1 MTLSKRQ
8 KSQLFSFI
16 LLVVFGLLALFKN
29 QGGKTAYNDVNTG
42 TNKKLIYT
50 KHAECRMDCRFISEE
65 EVNFIRK
72 SGNINYRKSDMEDK
86 PCPTISKE
94 GRTKDGQMVR
104 IVFAEC
110 DNSTKVVTAIDLE
123 ENHKCNCK

>member
-1 MTLSKRQ
+1 MALNNRQ

-16 LLVVFGLLALFKN
+16 LLIVFGLIALFR
-29 QGGKTAYNDVNTG
+29 NDVDQASFDDFNEN

-50 KHAECRMDCRFISEE
+50 KHAECRMDCRYISEQ

-86 PCPTISKE
+86 PCPTIAKE
-94 GRTKDGQMVR
+94 GRTNDGQMVR

-110 DNSTKVVTAIDLE
+110 DNVTKVITTIDLE
-123 ENHKCNCK
+123 NKYKCNCK

>member
-1 MTLSKRQ
+1 MKLNNRQ
-8 KSQLFSFI
+8 KSQLFSII
-16 LLVVFGLLALFKN
+16 LLIVFGLIALFRN
-29 QGGKTAYNDVNTG
+29 QSDKASFEDFNDNA
-42 TNKKLIYT
+42 NKKLIYT
-50 KHAECRMDCRFISEE
+50 KHAECRMDCRYISEQ

-72 SGNINYRKSDMEDK
+72 EGNINYRKSDMEDK
-86 PCPTISKE
+86 PCPTIAKE

-123 ENHKCNCK
+123 NEYKCNCK

>member
-1 MTLSKRQ
+1 MALSKRQ
-8 KSQLFSFI
+8 KSQLFSLI
-16 LLVVFGLLALFKN
+16 LVIVLGSIAFFRN
-29 QGGKTAYNDVNTG
+29 QTDKASFDDINT

-50 KHAECRMDCRFISEE
+50 KHAECRMDCRYISEQ

-72 SGNINYRKSDMEDK
+72 SGNINYRKSDMQDR
-86 PCPTISKE
+86 PCPTVAKE

-110 DNSTKVVTAIDLE
+110 DNTTKVVTAIDLE
-123 ENHKCNCK
+123 NEYKCKCK

>member
-1 MTLSKRQ
+1 MALNNRQ

-16 LLVVFGLLALFKN
+16 LLIVFGLIAFFR
-29 QGGKTAYNDVNTG
+29 NDVDQASFEDFNEN

-50 KHAECRMDCRFISEE
+50 KHAECRMDCRYISEQ

-86 PCPTISKE
+86 PCPTIAKE
-94 GRTKDGQMVR
+94 GRTNDGQMVR

-110 DNSTKVVTAIDLE
+110 DNVTKVITTIDLE
-123 ENHKCNCK
+123 NKYKCNCK